1 MNTERCV
8 VCNSHQRFYTVRIGL
23 KTRLKGVKSIRFE
36 KSSFFTSHIRVG
48 HIYSAPVR
56 FFLQQIFLEHVSDP
70 FWKHPVFRLRI
81 HCSLASFC
89 TVISVCGDLRGD
101 DGDRDALETG
111 IAFRARSSRTH
122 GRREHEAETRGW
134 GSTGDECD
142 QSKRQRK

>member
-1 MNTERCV
+1 MNTESCV
-8 VCNSHQRFYTVRIGL
+8 VCNSHQRFYSCTNRPENQTKRGEIDSFRKIKFFYESYKGRTYIFRTCSIL
-23 KTRLKGVKSIRFE
+23 FTADIFRTR
-36 KSSFFTSHIRVG
+36 H
-48 HIYSAPVR
+48 
-56 FFLQQIFLEHVSDP
+56 P